1 MNSTEL
7 KGYIGEWIACIVLI
21 FKGFS
26 IVARRYKTKYGEID
40 IVAKRKKML
49 TFVEV
54 KNRKNEEKCFI
65 AITPKQMKRVQNASY
80 MFISRNP
87 KYLNFTTR
95 YDVIL
100 VPNWRLPLHIENI
113 TM

>member
-7 KGYIGEWIACIVLI
+7 KGYLGELLACIVLI
-21 FKGFS
+21 CKGFS

-40 IVAKRKKML
+40 IIARKRDL
-49 TFVEV
+49 LVFVEV
-54 KNRKNEEKCFI
+54 KARKNDEKCFI
-65 AITPKQMKRVQNASY
+65 AITPRQMKRIQNASQI
-80 MFISRNP
+80 FISRHSQ
-87 KYLNFTTR
+87 YARFFTR

-100 VPNWRLPLHIENI
+100 VANWSFPLHIENI